1 MKRVLKLLLFV
12 FAIGMVAGIAV
23 AFKQR
28 ERILAMSDDELRA
41 FLADKIGD
49 KVPPEQLLAIQD
61 AVVAR
66 VSEMRPLAEVT
77 GTVAYRERIAMPPDA
92 VVIVTL
98 SDTSL
103 MDAPAIEIGAHV
115 IDNPGQVPV
124 PYAIG
129 YDPGEIIE
137 NHTYTVRATITAG
150 DDLLWTTDTA
160 YQVITRGNPTTAD
173 LMLVRVPERVPE

>member
-1 MKRVLKLLLFV
+1 MKRVLKLMGLVL
-12 FAIGMVAGIAV
+12 ALGAVAGIAV
-23 AFKQR
+23 AMKYRGQ
-28 ERILAMSDDELRA
+28 IMAMSDEELRA

-66 VSEMRPLAEVT
+66 VAEMRPLGEVT

-103 MDAPAIEIGAHV
+103 MDAPAVEIGAHV
-115 IDNPGQVPV
+115 IDHPGQVPV

-129 YDPGEIIE
+129 YDPGEIIDS
-137 NHTYTVRATITAG
+137 HTYTVRATITAG

-173 LMLVRVPERVPE
+173 LILVRVPERVPE